1 MEDAFLSTL
10 WYRVAELRPRLR
22 AHVSVH
28 RHRYRGQPWYVL
40 HDHGAG
46 RVHRFT
52 PAAYMLIGQ
61 FDGTQSVD
69 EIWRSIAETRDQ
81 DAPSQDD
88 VIQLLSRLHQQDLIQ
103 YKGSPDV
110 SELLQ
115 RYDRQSRQIVK
126 QNLMNPV
133 SIRIPIW
140 DPDAFLTSTLPFVRP
155 FLGWFGLFLWFVV
168 VISGA
173 ATAGLHWERLTF
185 DMADRMLAAENLLIA
200 LVSYPL
206 LKAAHELM
214 HGYLAKKWG
223 AEVRD
228 MGIMFLVFFPV
239 PYVDASA
246 AAAFRNKWRR
256 AAVSAGGIIVE
267 LFVAAV
273 AVIVWANA
281 EQGIVTAFA
290 YNLVLIGGISTL
302 VVNGNPLLKFDG
314 YYVFTDVFEIPN
326 LANRANDYLGY
337 LIQRYVFGAKRLR
350 RKPSTR
356 GEQVWFLLYAPSAF
370 LYRMFVMLSIA
381 LFVASSYFIVGVLIA
396 LWSLF
401 NAILKPLFKHV
412 RHVMTSPKLRKVRGR
427 AQRWTF
433 GTMAVVAGFI
443 LALPLPLRTDAE
455 GVIWLPDEAYVRA
468 GTSGFVE
475 RVAVDRMAKVTVG
488 TPLVKLVEPTQN
500 ARIEALEARVQEMR
514 LRLLA
519 AEASDRVEAGI
530 ARLELQEAEAERD
543 REASRAMEL
552 QIVAGSAGRFEPAR
566 PPDDMLGRFIQE
578 GDLVGYLL
586 PDSADRIRVAVPQ
599 EDVALVRDRLTAVEL
614 KLSGYLDQQHESSMI
629 RAVPSALGTLPSPAL
644 GQGGGGRFLVDP
656 SDETGAAAMEPFF
669 VFDIAL
675 PEELQGMRFGTR
687 VFVRFAHGNETA
699 GAQIV
704 RRVRQLFLRW
714 FGA

>member
-1 MEDAFLSTL
+1 MEEAFLSTL
-10 WYRVAELRPRLR
+10 WYRVAGLRPRLR
-22 AHVSVH
+22 AHVTVH

-52 PAAYMLIGQ
+52 PAAYMLIGR
-61 FDGTQSVD
+61 FDGAHSVD
-69 EIWRSIAETRDQ
+69 EIWRSLAETRDR

-126 QNLMNPV
+126 QNLMNPLT
-133 SIRIPIW
+133 IRVPLW
-140 DPDAFLTSTLPFVRP
+140 DPDAFLTKTLPFVRP
-155 FLGWFGLFLWFVV
+155 FIGWFGLFLWFLVV
-168 VISGA
+168 AGGV
-173 ATAGLHWERLTF
+173 ATAGLHWDRLTL
-185 DMADRMLAAENLLIA
+185 DIADRMLAAENLLIT
-200 LVSYPL
+200 LVTYPL
-206 LKAAHELM
+206 MKMAHELM

-223 AEVRD
+223 GEVRE

-246 AAAFRNKWRR
+246 AAAFRNKWHR

-267 LFVAAV
+267 IFVAAV
-273 AVIVWANA
+273 AVMVWANA
-281 EQGIVTAFA
+281 EQGIVSAFA

-314 YYVFTDVFEIPN
+314 YYVLTDIFEIPN
-326 LANRANDYLGY
+326 LANRANQYLGY

-350 RKPSTR
+350 RSPSTR
-356 GEQVWFLLYAPSAF
+356 GERVWFLVYAPAAF
-370 LYRMFVMLSIA
+370 LYRMYVMLGIA
-381 LFVASSYFIVGVLIA
+381 LFVASSYFVVGVLIA
-396 LWSLF
+396 LWSIF
-401 NAILKPLFKHV
+401 NAVVKPVFRHV
-412 RHVMTSPKLRKVRGR
+412 RHVMTSPKLRKVRRR

-433 GTMAVVAGFI
+433 GAMAAVAGFV
-443 LALPLPLRTDAE
+443 LAVPLPLRTDAE

-475 RVAVDRMAKVTVG
+475 RVAAGRSGEVAAG
-488 TPLVKLVEPTQN
+488 ALLVRLTEPTLD
-500 ARIEALEARVQEMR
+500 ARIEALDARVREMR

-530 ARLELQEAEAERD
+530 ARLEMQEVEAERD
-543 REASRAMEL
+543 REARRAMEL
-552 QIVAGSAGRFEPAR
+552 EVRAGTAGRFEPTL
-566 PPDDMLGRFIQE
+566 PPEDMLGRFVQE
-578 GDLVGYLL
+578 GDLIGYVL
-586 PDSADRIRVAVPQ
+586 PESADRIRVAVPQ
-599 EDVALVRDRLTAVEL
+599 EDAALVRDRLTGVAL
-614 KLSGYLDQQHESSMI
+614 KVSGYLDQRHESSMI

-644 GQGGGGRFLVDP
+644 GQAGGGRILVDP
-656 SDETGAAAMEPFF
+656 SDETGVAAMEPFF

-675 PEELQGMRFGTR
+675 PEDLRGMPFGTR
-687 VFVRFAHGNETA
+687 VLVRFEHGDETVA
-699 GAQIV
+699 AQIA
-704 RRVRQLFLRW
+704 RRTRQLFLRW